1 MVRVKG
7 ENEIGLR
14 SAYSKGSEGSRG
26 KVLKMDRPAAGGFL
40 SLTGLWPEGCGGGF
54 AAILKK
60 GGAASAAGCVEGL
73 HRFAQ
78 GATAPTALRVVDC
91 RRAAMLI
98 KSALRD
104 WLYESYILIRIT
116 VISHLRWL
124 SPPFGALRHHLPP
137 AVSVGR
143 QKESAF
149 MGRLGALLRPTC
161 TSYAGCAQWTIKHR
175 EAISPYATLS

>member
-1 MVRVKG
+1 MTGPK
-7 ENEIGLR
+7 
-14 SAYSKGSEGSRG
+14 
-26 KVLKMDRPAAGGFL
+26 AGGFL

-54 AAILKK
+54 AAIFKK

-78 GATAPTALRVVDC
+78 GATAALPLRVVDC

-124 SPPFGALRHHLPP
+124 SPLWCLTAPPSPP

>member
-1 MVRVKG
+1 MAASPQIIKKG
-7 ENEIGLR
+7 R
-14 SAYSKGSEGSRG
+14 
-26 KVLKMDRPAAGGFL
+26 
-40 SLTGLWPEGCGGGF
+40 GF
-54 AAILKK
+54 AIGHTFGVKVQRGQRGRLTALRAE
-60 GGAASAAGCVEGL
+60 GYGRLSSAGYV
-73 HRFAQ
+73 RFAQ

-124 SPPFGALRHHLPP
+124 SPLWCLTAPPSPP

-161 TSYAGCAQWTIKHR
+161 TSYAGCAQWTIKLR
-175 EAISPYATLS
+175 KAIPSLNA